1 MTLVQWIFS
10 TLSHTFYSRTLILCH
25 SHRTNNAVPQA
36 CFLSSHNQT
45 DHSQSNQ
52 IILDSSIHEPD
63 IPDHTSSCSQKPL
76 PWGRVLVGEMKTL
89 NMWTWRW
96 WTKKILP
103 LIGKTTMVME
113 ISRGA
118 SWCLST
124 VGRVELGMGGTG
136 KNQRIFQLRL
146 SQNANE
152 HQDDYKI
159 LKIIFQISLIFQ
171 SFFLTWCLSAG
182 I

>member
-1 MTLVQWIFS
+1 MTLVQWIFLI
-10 TLSHTFYSRTLILCH
+10 LSHTFYSRTLILCH

-45 DHSQSNQ
+45 DHPDSSMMNQTSQ
-52 IILDSSIHEPD
+52 IIPVAVARSLCREES
-63 IPDHTSSCSQKPL
+63 
-76 PWGRVLVGEMKTL
+76 LVGEMKTL
-89 NMWTWRW
+89 HMWTWRW

-124 VGRVELGMGGTG
+124 VRRVELGMGGTG
-136 KNQRIFQLRL
+136 KNQRIFQLRYPKMPM
-146 SQNANE
+146 STRT
-152 HQDDYKI
+152 I
-159 LKIIFQISLIFQ
+159 TRF
-171 SFFLTWCLSAG
+171 
-182 I
+182 